1 MERCIEGRGA
11 EIGKVRRRFRPL
23 GSSQE
28 EYRVDGYTIEMAR
41 THTHTH
47 TLTHN
52 KRRGKKKKKK
62 EPTFFFVRER
72 IDG

>member
-1 MERCIEGRGA
+1 LAQAKKSI
-11 EIGKVRRRFRPL
+11 
-23 GSSQE
+23 
-28 EYRVDGYTIEMAR
+28 DGYTIEMAR